1 MRSAFSL
8 TEAERARRC
17 DLLIRATTVPEP
29 TRLTEAGLR
38 LLLAAATAPQV
49 PETLPEQLRPQL
61 QRLITAGLVGS
72 DGRLVP
78 EAANVAEVMRRPAI
92 WLQIEAVA
100 GQQPPA
106 WKAWL
111 GDRLAVIAAQPRG
124 ADEYTLLTAVPG
136 WVPVAAVQWLD
147 IGPRTTPA
155 GHPALPMTTLLRW
168 LDEPDTPLPGDDPLL
183 AKIWAQPAQLWA
195 IEVEPGDGRAL
206 VLDAAEAGLWLV
218 RADEDLVTADG
229 DEEGADGAVLLP
241 LPPQAFWR
249 MLLTFIARATNAAA
263 MTPVKTPASSNDGL
277 L

>member
-1 MRSAFSL
+1 VRSAFSL

-38 LLLAAATAPQV
+38 LLLAAATAPQL

-92 WLQIEAVA
+92 WLQIEAIA
-100 GQQPPA
+100 GPQPSA

-147 IGPRTTPA
+147 IGPRATPA

-206 VLDAAEAGLWLV
+206 VLDAAEAGLWRV
-218 RADEDLVTADG
+218 SADDADG
-229 DEEGADGAVLLP
+229 SAALTP
-241 LPPQAFWR
+241 LSPRTFWR
-249 MLLTFIARATNAAA
+249 LLLTLIARASEAVNVGQSAA
-263 MTPVKTPASSNDGL
+263 TTRSDGL